1 MSETETEFTFNSTF
15 DVIDKISILILIAI
29 MTIAKVYE
37 TITNK
42 TYNTNVMKMK
52 EQKMLN
58 NIPIVIEDKSHNT
71 LNNGMTTK

>member
-1 MSETETEFTFNSTF
+1 MSETDTEFSFNTTF

-42 TYNTNVMKMK
+42 SYNTNVIKMK

-58 NIPIVIEDKSHNT
+58 NIPIVIEDKSHT
-71 LNNGMTTK
+71 ATTVA

>member
-1 MSETETEFTFNSTF
+1 MSETDAEFSFNTTF

-42 TYNTNVMKMK
+42 SYNTNVIKMK

-58 NIPIVIEDKSHNT
+58 NIPIVIEDKSHT
-71 LNNGMTTK
+71 ATIVA

>member
-1 MSETETEFTFNSTF
+1 MSETETEFSFNSTF

-42 TYNTNVMKMK
+42 TYNTKHP
-52 EQKMLN
+52 
-58 NIPIVIEDKSHNT
+58 NIRASNPENSTPGAN
-71 LNNGMTTK
+71 